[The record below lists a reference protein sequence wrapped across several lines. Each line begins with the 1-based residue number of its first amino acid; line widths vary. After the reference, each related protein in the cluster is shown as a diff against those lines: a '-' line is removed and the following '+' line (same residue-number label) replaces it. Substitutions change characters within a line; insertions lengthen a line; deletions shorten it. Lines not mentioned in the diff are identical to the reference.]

1 MENIVS
7 KLIMYGDMPADSIL
21 MKLCD
26 VSKRAKDMDAPKDE
40 LVIEAY
46 RQIKRLLVLATSY
59 GFDNNLWHNYL
70 TFLLITD
77 ENPFS
82 ITCEKVGAKDGSA
95 NIFAKNDFKAFYE
108 LFHYDFSWLQE
119 RLGIDSFD
127 ILENYKAIGKPELMY
142 NKNVSEKVRGLSLK
156 LGQAEDA
163 DEIFELVT
171 GFYKAYGVGMFMAFC
186 AASISRV
193 PLPQKG
199 SSTRLSRRT
208 RPRSA
213 MVAASV
219 SRRGA
224 SMALRR

>member
-26 VSKRAKDMDAPKDE
+26 VSKKAKEGSMPTDE
-40 LVIEAY
+40 LVTETY

-82 ITCEKVGAKDGSA
+82 ITCEKTGAKDGSA
-95 NIFAKNDFKAFYE
+95 NYFAKNDFKAFYD
-108 LFHYDFSWLQE
+108 LFHYDFSWLEE
-119 RLGIDSFD
+119 RLSIDSFG

-142 NKNVSEKVRGLSLK
+142 NKNVSEKVRELSLK
-156 LGQAEDA
+156 LGAAKDA
-163 DEIFELVT
+163 DEIFDLVT
-171 GFYKAYGVGMFMAFC
+171 GFYKAYGVGMFGLSDTRFKRINSLIIRRHLLTARRPTMCFC
-186 AASISRV
+186 LATAEPASLQV
-193 PLPQKG
+193 L
-199 SSTRLSRRT
+199 RL
-208 RPRSA
+208 
-213 MVAASV
+213 
-219 SRRGA
+219 
-224 SMALRR
+224 L

>member
-1 MENIVS
+1 MQFVFERKQIALMADEKSPMRISHRLLAINRSEMRISMENIVS

-142 NKNVSEKVRGLSLK
+142 N
-156 LGQAEDA
+156 
-163 DEIFELVT
+163 
-171 GFYKAYGVGMFMAFC
+171 
-186 AASISRV
+186 
-193 PLPQKG
+193 
-199 SSTRLSRRT
+199 
-208 RPRSA
+208 
-213 MVAASV
+213 
-219 SRRGA
+219 
-224 SMALRR
+224 